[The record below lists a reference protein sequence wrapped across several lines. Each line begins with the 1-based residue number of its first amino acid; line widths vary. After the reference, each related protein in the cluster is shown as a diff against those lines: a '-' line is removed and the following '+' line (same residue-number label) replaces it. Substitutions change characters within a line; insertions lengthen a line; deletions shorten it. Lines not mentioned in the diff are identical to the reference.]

1 MEYADWTPHSIVTLI
16 LGVLATIA
24 LFAVTA
30 YVFTRGDL

>member
-24 LFAVTA
+24 LFAVAA